1 MEALLFTIDG
11 HRYGVW
17 KNQVSSVEKVG
28 AVHRLP
34 FLRTSV
40 TVLAVAGDHTLT
52 LADLG
57 PCLGHP
63 PDRASGASALVMS
76 EQGQL
81 RGFLAGPHLASREV
95 EPEAVIPLPDYL
107 FIPFIENFLWLD
119 GTLVPMVAVRPLF
132 DQIMEEGSA
141 PKVDSPAIKNRPV
154 PEESSST
161 GFRIVDA
168 GKSLLALGA
177 GELSDQFDGC
187 TISRFPLL
195 PPDVDGI
202 TILDDKLVP
211 VIDLARRICR
221 RELGEHPLVL
231 EARLGSAGFGLL
243 VDGNRGEWTASDAVV
258 KDLPFI
264 CQTAWSRCVAIHG
277 NQAAAIIDLTALLSA
292 ADGADEQN
300 EANERYVP
308 ESSFPSVFGNA
319 DTEVLEIPV
328 LGRRLAIPK
337 TEASMTIPC
346 TSVYPLPFAP
356 GIVVGVGMLEGELL
370 PVLDLARLL
379 GESSSATAAWRMIH
393 VSNGNFKALVLSEK
407 EPEPRLLK
415 PGVQRDVP
423 VRLPYPVVYGCYT
436 EGDGIRLILNVH
448 ALALHF
454 DESRAAELLLPLS
467 PIETMPEAQVE
478 PIPETAPM
486 AHEAPTTANEAEA
499 VPPSPA
505 AIEEEPSRSEP
516 AASAPPIT
524 EPDPRQAEETPVFI
538 DEDQIEVP
546 ELEPSAAKSAPP
558 PSTVPPPPAAAAPEN
573 LAAMEEEL
581 FVEEVH
587 VRKQVVVEEPAHRG
601 RRMVLAF
608 AASVLFLLGVVYGL
622 YILGLARSPSAA
634 QAVVHSVPAPQAAAP
649 APAAPQ
655 PAPHASPPPVPAGPL
670 PAPRPAQAQPAQAQ
684 PVPPPTASSQ
694 PFSSSPYVVKEGDT
708 LWDIAQRL
716 TGDPFNYRNL
726 AGRNLIKNPDLIFP
740 GQTIQVDS
748 QQKH

>member
-1 MEALLFTIDG
+1 
-11 HRYGVW
+11 
-17 KNQVSSVEKVG
+17 
-28 AVHRLP
+28 
-34 FLRTSV
+34 
-40 TVLAVAGDHTLT
+40 
-52 LADLG
+52 
-57 PCLGHP
+57 
-63 PDRASGASALVMS
+63 
-76 EQGQL
+76 
-81 RGFLAGPHLASREV
+81 
-95 EPEAVIPLPDYL
+95 
-107 FIPFIENFLWLD
+107 
-119 GTLVPMVAVRPLF
+119 
-132 DQIMEEGSA
+132 
-141 PKVDSPAIKNRPV
+141 
-154 PEESSST
+154 
-161 GFRIVDA
+161 
-168 GKSLLALGA
+168 
-177 GELSDQFDGC
+177 
-187 TISRFPLL
+187 
-195 PPDVDGI
+195 
-202 TILDDKLVP
+202 
-211 VIDLARRICR
+211 
-221 RELGEHPLVL
+221 
-231 EARLGSAGFGLL
+231 
-243 VDGNRGEWTASDAVV
+243 
-258 KDLPFI
+258 
-264 CQTAWSRCVAIHG
+264 
-277 NQAAAIIDLTALLSA
+277 
-292 ADGADEQN
+292 
-300 EANERYVP
+300 
-308 ESSFPSVFGNA
+308 
-319 DTEVLEIPV
+319 
-328 LGRRLAIPK
+328 
-337 TEASMTIPC
+337 
-346 TSVYPLPFAP
+346 
-356 GIVVGVGMLEGELL
+356 
-370 PVLDLARLL
+370 
-379 GESSSATAAWRMIH
+379 MIH

-748 QQKH
+748 QQKHSPVGPHSSGILPVTFPCLAPQLRVFSLR